1 VTCHYRGERAAGTG
15 PEWDIEGGAA
25 VSRETEPVLP
35 GSGMAGKIAD
45 YRLDGYLGRGSMATV
60 YLARD
65 ERTDHTVAVKVLAPE
80 LARDTAFRTRFLH
93 ESRAA
98 AAVDHPNIIPVYDA
112 GDAGGTLY
120 VAMRY
125 IQGGDAR
132 ALLNRLGP
140 LPFGWAWSIIAQVA
154 SALDAAHA
162 NGLIHRDVKPT
173 NMLLEAADNAG
184 GGAAQRADRS
194 DFDHVYLSD
203 FGISKN
209 SPPGDG
215 NAVGQVAGTLDYV
228 APEQVE
234 GRAVDG
240 RADLYSLACAGFEL
254 LCGAPPFG
262 QDQGLTV
269 MYAQLYAP
277 PPTASARRPDLPPAV
292 DQVLATA
299 LAKNPADRY
308 MTCGQFAEELHRALG
323 LGPGETAASGAPAW
337 PGYAGQI
344 ADAGPAYVAQ
354 EAPGPAYAEAG
365 SPGETW
371 AAAPHDF
378 SRDATRPPTPSP
390 YGSDWSP
397 PKPEP
402 EGQDWPG
409 AGPSGAPEWAGA
421 GQIGGP
427 DWQSPQSPGPS
438 GGPEWAGAGPAGRP
452 DWAGAGPA
460 GRPDWAGAGS
470 SGGPE
475 FAGSAGRPGFA
486 GPAGRPEWADPAGR
500 PEWAGGGSPAGPGR
514 GQQRPRP
521 SRPTPSRTRLMLG
534 AVGTAIVV
542 IAVVVAF
549 VLSRHSAPGT
559 PLPHTSSS
567 GPSSSASAPASRQAS
582 AIDTLLTTSAATR
595 KSLVV
600 AIRQAGN
607 CVHLPRAVAR
617 IQRVVNQ
624 RSAEYNHALALSTAA
639 MARGATVKSDLIAAL
654 RNSLGADRDYLTWA
668 RQQLNSG
675 CTPTSQSSAYQAAL
689 SADRQ
694 ADSSKAAFVQ
704 VWNSLAARYGVR
716 QKSPGEI

>member
-1 VTCHYRGERAAGTG
+1 
-15 PEWDIEGGAA
+15 
-25 VSRETEPVLP
+25 
-35 GSGMAGKIAD
+35 MAGKVAD
-45 YRLDGYLGRGSMATV
+45 YRLDGYIGRGSMATV
-60 YLARD
+60 YLARN
-65 ERTDHTVAVKVLAPE
+65 ERTDHTVALKVLAPE
-80 LARDTAFRTRFLH
+80 LTRDAAFRTRFLH

-98 AAVDHPNIIPVYDA
+98 AAVVHPNIIPVYDS

-173 NMLLEAADNAG
+173 NMLLEAGDNAG
-184 GGAAQRADRS
+184 GGARRQADSS

-209 SPPGDG
+209 SPPGDSP
-215 NAVGQVAGTLDYV
+215 AVGQVAGTLDYV

-277 PPTASARRPDLPPAV
+277 PPTATGRRPDLPPAV

-299 LAKNPADRY
+299 LAKNPADRF
-308 MTCGQFAEELHRALG
+308 MTCGQFAEELHKALG
-323 LGPGETAASGAPAW
+323 LGPGQPEAQAGPAW
-337 PGYAGQI
+337 PGHAAQVADARPAYAGQ
-344 ADAGPAYVAQ
+344 
-354 EAPGPAYAEAG
+354 ESPGPAYAAQESPGPAYAAQEPPGPAYPEAG
-365 SPGETW
+365 SAGETR
-371 AAAPHDF
+371 AAAPQDL
-378 SRDATRPPTPSP
+378 SRDATRPPAPSP
-390 YGSDWSP
+390 YGADWSP
-397 PKPEP
+397 PMPEP
-402 EGQDWPG
+402 EGRDRPG

-421 GQIGGP
+421 GQRGGP
-427 DWQSPQSPGPS
+427 DWQSAGQPGRPGWE
-438 GGPEWAGAGPAGRP
+438 GGDPAGRPEWAGPAGRP
-452 DWAGAGPA
+452 EFAGLAGRPEWEDPA
-460 GRPDWAGAGS
+460 GRPEWAD
-470 SGGPE
+470 
-475 FAGSAGRPGFA
+475 
-486 GPAGRPEWADPAGR
+486 PAGRPEWADPAGR

-521 SRPTPSRTRLMLG
+521 SRQTSSRTRLMLG

-542 IAVVVAF
+542 VAVVVAF
-549 VLSRHSAPGT
+549 ALSKHSTPGT
-559 PLPHTSSS
+559 PPAHTSSS
-567 GPSSSASAPASRQAS
+567 GPSPPVSRLASRQA
-582 AIDTLLTTSAATR
+582 AAVDTLLTTSAASR

-607 CVHLPRAVAR
+607 CVRLPRAVAR

-624 RSAEYNHALALSTAA
+624 RSAEYNHALTLSTAA
-639 MARGATVKSDLIAAL
+639 MARGATVKSDLVAAL
-654 RNSLGADRDYLTWA
+654 RNSLDADRDYLTWA
-668 RQQLNSG
+668 RHQLNSG
-675 CTPTSQSSAYQAAL
+675 CAPTSQSSAYKAAL

-716 QKSPGEI
+716 QKTPGEI

>member
-1 VTCHYRGERAAGTG
+1 MSLSWERAAGTG

-65 ERTDHTVAVKVLAPE
+65 ERKDHTVALKVLAPE
-80 LARDTAFRTRFLH
+80 LARDAAFRTRFLH

-98 AAVDHPNIIPVYDA
+98 AAVDHPNIVPVYDV

-173 NMLLEAADNAG
+173 NMLLEAGDNAG
-184 GGAAQRADRS
+184 GGAPRRADSS
-194 DFDHVYLSD
+194 DFYHVYLSD

-209 SPPGDG
+209 SPSGDG
-215 NAVGQVAGTLDYV
+215 TTVGQVAGTLDYV

-277 PPTASARRPDLPPAV
+277 PPTASARRPDLPPGV

-299 LAKNPADRY
+299 LAKNPADRF

-323 LGPGETAASGAPAW
+323 LGPAQPDAPAGPSW
-337 PGYAGQI
+337 SGHAGPG

-354 EAPGPAYAEAG
+354 EPPGRAYGEAE

-371 AAAPHDF
+371 AAAQHDF
-378 SRDATRPPTPSP
+378 SRDATRPPAPSP
-390 YGSDWSP
+390 YGAGWSP
-397 PKPEP
+397 PVPQA
-402 EGQDWPG
+402 EGQGWQG
-409 AGPSGAPEWAGA
+409 AGPSAAPQWAGA
-421 GQIGGP
+421 GQMGGP
-427 DWQSPQSPGPS
+427 DWQSAGPS
-438 GGPEWAGAGPAGRP
+438 GGPGWESRGPAGGP
-452 DWAGAGPA
+452 DWAGAGAA
-460 GRPDWAGAGS
+460 GRPERED
-470 SGGPE
+470 
-475 FAGSAGRPGFA
+475 AGSAGRRNWEGA
-486 GPAGRPEWADPAGR
+486 GSAGRREWEGAGSAGRPEWADPAGR
-500 PEWAGGGSPAGPGR
+500 PEWAGGGSSAGPGR
-514 GQQRPRP
+514 EPQRPRP

-542 IAVVVAF
+542 VAVVVAF

-559 PLPHTSSS
+559 PSPHTSSS
-567 GPSSSASAPASRQAS
+567 GPSSPASGLASRQA
-582 AIDTLLTTSAATR
+582 AAVDTLLTTSAATR

-639 MARGATVKSDLIAAL
+639 MARGATVKSDLTSAL
-654 RNSLGADRDYLTWA
+654 RNSLDADRDYLTWA

-675 CTPTSQSSAYQAAL
+675 CTPTSGSSAYQAAL
-689 SADRQ
+689 AADRH

>member
-1 VTCHYRGERAAGTG
+1 
-15 PEWDIEGGAA
+15 
-25 VSRETEPVLP
+25 
-35 GSGMAGKIAD
+35 MAGKIAD

-65 ERTDHTVAVKVLAPE
+65 ERTDHTVALKVLAPE
-80 LARDTAFRTRFLH
+80 LARDAAFRTRFLH

-98 AAVDHPNIIPVYDA
+98 AAVDHPNIIPVYDV

-173 NMLLEAADNAG
+173 NMLLEAGDSAG
-184 GGAAQRADRS
+184 GGAPRRPDS
-194 DFDHVYLSD
+194 NDFDHVYLSD
-203 FGISKN
+203 FGISRN
-209 SPPGDG
+209 SPAGDG
-215 NAVGQVAGTLDYV
+215 TTMGQVAGTLDYV

-292 DQVLATA
+292 DQVMATA
-299 LAKNPADRY
+299 LAKNPTDRY

-323 LGPGETAASGAPAW
+323 PGPDAPAGQAW
-337 PGYAGQI
+337 TGYAGPR

-354 EAPGPAYAEAG
+354 EPPGRAYGEAE
-365 SPGETW
+365 SPGEVW

-378 SRDATRPPTPSP
+378 SRDATRPPAPSL
-390 YGSDWSP
+390 Y
-397 PKPEP
+397 
-402 EGQDWPG
+402 PG
-409 AGPSGAPEWAGA
+409 AAGEPEWAGA
-421 GQIGGP
+421 GQTGGP
-427 DWQSPQSPGPS
+427 DWRSAGPS
-438 GGPEWAGAGPAGRP
+438 GGP

-460 GRPDWAGAGS
+460 GRREWEGAGS
-470 SGGPE
+470 GGGAG
-475 FAGSAGRPGFA
+475 FAGSAGGPGFA
-486 GPAGRPEWADPAGR
+486 GPAGR

-514 GQQRPRP
+514 GQPRPRP

-542 IAVVVAF
+542 VAVIVAF
-549 VLSRHSAPGT
+549 ALSKHSPPGT
-559 PLPHTSSS
+559 PASHGSSS
-567 GPSSSASAPASRQAS
+567 TSPPASHLASRQAA

-607 CVHLPRAVAR
+607 CVHLPRAVTR

-639 MARGATVKSDLIAAL
+639 MARGATVKSDLTAAL

-689 SADRQ
+689 AADRQ

-716 QKSPGEI
+716 QKTPGEI

>member
-1 VTCHYRGERAAGTG
+1 
-15 PEWDIEGGAA
+15 
-25 VSRETEPVLP
+25 
-35 GSGMAGKIAD
+35 MAGKIAD

-65 ERTDHTVAVKVLAPE
+65 ERTDHAVALKVLAPE
-80 LARDTAFRTRFLH
+80 LARDAAFRTRFLH

-98 AAVDHPNIIPVYDA
+98 AAVDHPNIIPVYDV

-140 LPFGWAWSIIAQVA
+140 LPFGWAWSIISQVA

-173 NMLLEAADNAG
+173 NMLLEAGDNAG
-184 GGAAQRADRS
+184 GGAARRADSS

-203 FGISKN
+203 FGISKT
-209 SPPGDG
+209 SPSGDG
-215 NAVGQVAGTLDYV
+215 TTMGQVAGTLDYV

-277 PPTASARRPDLPPAV
+277 PPTASARRPDLTPAV
-292 DQVLATA
+292 DRVMATA

-308 MTCGQFAEELHRALG
+308 MTCGQFAEELHSALG
-323 LGPGETAASGAPAW
+323 LGPDAPAGKAW
-337 PGYAGQI
+337 PGYAGPG
-344 ADAGPAYVAQ
+344 ADAS
-354 EAPGPAYAEAG
+354 PAYAAQEPPGRAYGEAA
-365 SPGETW
+365 SPGEAW

-378 SRDATRPPTPSP
+378 SRDATRPPAPSP
-390 YGSDWSP
+390 YGADWSP
-397 PKPEP
+397 PMPEP

-409 AGPSGAPEWAGA
+409 AAGAPEWAGA
-421 GQIGGP
+421 GQMGGP
-427 DWQSPQSPGPS
+427 DRQSAGPS
-438 GGPEWAGAGPAGRP
+438 GGP

-460 GRPDWAGAGS
+460 ARREWEGAGAA
-470 SGGPE
+470 GGPG
-475 FAGSAGRPGFA
+475 FAGSAGGPGFA
-486 GPAGRPEWADPAGR
+486 GSAGGPGFAGSAGGPGYAGRPEWADPAGR

-514 GQQRPRP
+514 AGPRP
-521 SRPTPSRTRLMLG
+521 SRPTPTRTRLMLG

-542 IAVVVAF
+542 VAVVVAF
-549 VLSRHSAPGT
+549 ALSKHSPPGT
-559 PLPHTSSS
+559 PLPHSSS
-567 GPSSSASAPASRQAS
+567 SSPSTALAARQA
-582 AIDTLLTTSAATR
+582 ATVDTLLTTSATTR

-600 AIRQAGN
+600 AIRQASN

-639 MARGATVKSDLIAAL
+639 MTRGATVKSDLIAAL
-654 RNSLGADRDYLTWA
+654 RNSLDADRDYLTWA
-668 RQQLNSG
+668 RQQLSSG

-689 SADRQ
+689 RADRQ

-704 VWNSLAARYGVR
+704 VWNSLAARYRVV
-716 QKSPGEI
+716 QMTPGEI

>member
-1 VTCHYRGERAAGTG
+1 
-15 PEWDIEGGAA
+15 
-25 VSRETEPVLP
+25 
-35 GSGMAGKIAD
+35 MAGKIAD

-65 ERTDHTVAVKVLAPE
+65 ERTDHTVALKVLAPE
-80 LARDTAFRTRFLH
+80 LARDAAFRTRFLH

-98 AAVDHPNIIPVYDA
+98 AAVDHPNIIPVYDV

-173 NMLLEAADNAG
+173 NMLLEAGDSAG
-184 GGAAQRADRS
+184 GGAPPRADSS
-194 DFDHVYLSD
+194 DFGRVYLSD

-209 SPPGDG
+209 SPAGDG
-215 NAVGQVAGTLDYV
+215 TTMGQVAGTLDYV

-254 LCGAPPFG
+254 LCGTPPFG

-292 DQVLATA
+292 DRVMATA
-299 LAKNPADRY
+299 LAKNPTDRY
-308 MTCGQFAEELHRALG
+308 MTCGQFAEELHSALG
-323 LGPGETAASGAPAW
+323 LGPAAADAPAGQGW
-337 PGYAGQI
+337 PAYTGPG
-344 ADAGPAYVAQ
+344 ADAGPAYVGNEPPGRAYG
-354 EAPGPAYAEAG
+354 EAE
-365 SPGETW
+365 SPGEAW

-378 SRDATRPPTPSP
+378 SGDATRPPTPSP
-390 YGSDWSP
+390 YGADWSP
-397 PKPEP
+397 PMPAPQGE
-402 EGQDWPG
+402 DWPG
-409 AGPSGAPEWAGA
+409 AAGAPEWAGA
-421 GQIGGP
+421 GQMGGP
-427 DWQSPQSPGPS
+427 DWQSAGPS
-438 GGPEWAGAGPAGRP
+438 GGPDWAAAGPAGRREWE
-452 DWAGAGPA
+452 DAGAA
-460 GRPDWAGAGS
+460 
-470 SGGPE
+470 GGPGY
-475 FAGSAGRPGFA
+475 AGSAGGPGYAGSAGGPGYA

-534 AVGTAIVV
+534 AAGTAIVV
-542 IAVVVAF
+542 VAVIVAF
-549 VLSRHSAPGT
+549 VLSKHSPTGT
-559 PLPHTSSS
+559 PGPHTSSS
-567 GPSSSASAPASRQAS
+567 TSPPASVLASRQA
-582 AIDTLLTTSAATR
+582 AAVDTLLTTSAATR

-689 SADRQ
+689 AADRQ

-704 VWNSLAARYGVR
+704 VWNSLAARYDVR
-716 QKSPGEI
+716 QKTPGEI

>member
-1 VTCHYRGERAAGTG
+1 VSLSWERAAGTG

-45 YRLDGYLGRGSMATV
+45 YRLGGYLGRGSMATV

-65 ERTDHTVAVKVLAPE
+65 ERTDHTVALKVLAPE
-80 LARDTAFRTRFLH
+80 LAHDAAFRTRFLH

-98 AAVDHPNIIPVYDA
+98 AAVDHPNIVPVYDV

-125 IQGGDAR
+125 IRGGDAR

-173 NMLLEAADNAG
+173 NMLLEAGDSAG
-184 GGAAQRADRS
+184 GGAPRRADSS

-209 SPPGDG
+209 SPAGDG
-215 NAVGQVAGTLDYV
+215 TPMGQVAGTLDYV

-292 DQVLATA
+292 DQVMATA

-323 LGPGETAASGAPAW
+323 LGPDAPAGQAW
-337 PGYAGQI
+337 PGYSEPG
-344 ADAGPAYVAQ
+344 ADASPAYVGQ
-354 EAPGPAYAEAG
+354 EAPGRAYSEAE
-365 SPGETW
+365 SPGEAW

-378 SRDATRPPTPSP
+378 SRDATRPPAPSP
-390 YGSDWSP
+390 YGADWSP
-397 PKPEP
+397 PMSEP

-409 AGPSGAPEWAGA
+409 AAGAPDWAGA
-421 GQIGGP
+421 GHGP
-427 DWQSPQSPGPS
+427 DWQSAGPS
-438 GGPEWAGAGPAGRP
+438 GGP

-460 GRPDWAGAGS
+460 GRREWEGAGS
-470 SGGPE
+470 AGGPG
-475 FAGSAGRPGFA
+475 FPGSAGRPGFA
-486 GPAGRPEWADPAGR
+486 GSPGGPGFAGSAGRTEWADPAGR
-500 PEWAGGGSPAGPGR
+500 PEWAGEGSPPGPGR
-514 GQQRPRP
+514 AGPRP

-534 AVGTAIVV
+534 AAGTAIVV
-542 IAVVVAF
+542 VAVVVAF
-549 VLSRHSAPGT
+549 ALSKHSPTGT
-559 PLPHTSSS
+559 PAPHTSSS
-567 GPSSSASAPASRQAS
+567 TSSPSSALASRQA
-582 AIDTLLTTSAATR
+582 AAVDTLLTTSAATR

-689 SADRQ
+689 AADRQ

-716 QKSPGEI
+716 QKTPGEI